1 MAGGFGPS
9 IAAPMVYD
17 VEPQYIESPTLQNMR
32 RGWADEIVIEPI
44 EATGSEGL
52 AIADKGRLDAAL
64 RMGDKNHVG
73 IDNLRGSNLKAE
85 EAARRN
91 EALAVA
97 YGTTRMQNE
106 RSKLIH
112 KTKDKQIEKGLK
124 ALNEAYITRG
134 RMAQGFTNYR
144 KEKMIK
150 DAARSMGL
158 GKDLYN

>member
-1 MAGGFGPS
+1 MAGGFGQS
-9 IAAPMVYD
+9 INAPMVYD

-32 RGWADEIVIEPI
+32 RGWADETVIEPI

-64 RMGDKNHVG
+64 RMGDKNYVG

-91 EALAVA
+91 EALAIA
-97 YGTTRMQNE
+97 YGTTRMQNQ
-106 RSKLIH
+106 RSKNVH
-112 KTKDKQIEKGLK
+112 SHGKKQIEKGLK
-124 ALNEAYITRG
+124 ALNEAYIARG
-134 RMAQGFTNYR
+134 RMAQSFTNYR

>member
-1 MAGGFGPS
+1 MEF
-9 IAAPMVYD
+9 MD
-17 VEPQYIESPTLQNMR
+17 SPTLQNMR
-32 RGWADEIVIEPI
+32 RGWADETIIEPI

-64 RMGDKNHVG
+64 QMGDKDYVG

-91 EALAVA
+91 EALRIA
-97 YGTTRMQNE
+97 YGTTRFQNQE
-106 RSKLIH
+106 SKDIH
-112 KTKDKQIEKGLK
+112 RQRNKQIEKGLK
-124 ALNEAYITRG
+124 ALNNAYIARG
-134 RMAQGFTNYR
+134 RMAQAYTNYR